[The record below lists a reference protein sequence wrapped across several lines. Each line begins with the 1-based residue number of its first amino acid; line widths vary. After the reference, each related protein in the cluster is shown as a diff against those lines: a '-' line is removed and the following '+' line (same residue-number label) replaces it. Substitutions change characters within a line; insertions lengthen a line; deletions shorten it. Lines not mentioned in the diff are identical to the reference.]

1 MINKEKLINE
11 CVTILNKKEVKNS
24 IKNLFYPLIDLIL
37 KEIYPYIYL
46 SLIFVVISF
55 LLILGIFIILMRNR
69 YLFNKIK

>member
-1 MINKEKLINE
+1 MLNKEKIINE
-11 CVTILNKKEVKNS
+11 CVTILNKTEVKNS
-24 IKNLFYPLIDLIL
+24 IKNLFIPLIDMIL

>member
-1 MINKEKLINE
+1 MLNKEKIINE
-11 CVTILNKKEVKNS
+11 CVTILNKTEVKNS
-24 IKNLFYPLIDLIL
+24 IKNLFIPLIDMIL

-69 YLFNKIK
+69 YLFNKIE

>member
-1 MINKEKLINE
+1 MLNKEKIISE
-11 CVTILNKKEVKNS
+11 CVTILNKTEVKNS
-24 IKNLFYPLIDLIL
+24 IKNLFIPLIDMIL